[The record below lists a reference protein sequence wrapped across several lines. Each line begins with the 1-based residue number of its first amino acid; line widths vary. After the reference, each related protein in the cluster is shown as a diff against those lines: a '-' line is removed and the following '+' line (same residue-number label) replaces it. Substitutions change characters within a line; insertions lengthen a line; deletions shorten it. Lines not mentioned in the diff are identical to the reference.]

1 MDTQKSLNSQ
11 SMLRNKKGAGG
22 INFPEFR
29 LYYKATIIKTVQYQ
43 QKLKKKK
50 KHTQKYRPIEQDR
63 ESMLSMGTLVVT
75 KEARIY
81 SGAKI
86 ASSIRDAGKTR
97 QLCAK
102 GGHQSIS

>member
-1 MDTQKSLNSQ
+1 MDTQKSPNSQ
-11 SMLRNKKGAGG
+11 AMLRNKNRAGG

-29 LYYKATIIKTVQYQ
+29 LYYKATVIKTVQYWQ
-43 QKLKKKK
+43 KKKK
-50 KHTQKYRPIEQDR
+50 KAQKYRPIEQDR

-75 KEARIY
+75 KKARIY

-97 QLCAK
+97 QLHAK
-102 GGHQSIS
+102 GGHQNIS